1 MAVGLDV
8 KLGGGEGAGV
18 VHADGAGPVVAV
30 LAGAVD
36 VDGAGV
42 AVAVGGAAVGV
53 DSAVLRPCGDGKGTL
68 RVPPPRVSA
77 KPVSG

>member
-18 VHADGAGPVVAV
+18 VHADGAGLVVAV
-30 LAGAVD
+30 
-36 VDGAGV
+36 GAGV
-42 AVAVGGAAVGV
+42 AVAVGGAAGGV

-68 RVPPPRVSA
+68 LGPTPPPCVRQTSIR
-77 KPVSG
+77 